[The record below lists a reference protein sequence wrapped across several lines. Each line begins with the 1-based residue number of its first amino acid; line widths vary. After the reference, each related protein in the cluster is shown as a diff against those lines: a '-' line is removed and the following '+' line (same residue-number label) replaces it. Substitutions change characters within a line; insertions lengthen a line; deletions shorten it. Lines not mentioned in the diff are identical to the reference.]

1 MCKYCEKLE
10 KINQEALL
18 ETENML
24 IQVDQDTPI
33 GRRRGQ
39 GGILRIYD
47 NLDETTINIFY
58 CPMCGRKLN
67 ECVEELS
74 TIDIEENNED
84 LKIRFYEKIQ
94 VIKYFAHRVNA
105 LQEDEKLNIEKRLGY
120 KFVGTLGFVKQVYD
134 DGRLEELDRLLKEKE
149 GKF

>member
-18 ETENML
+18 ETEDML

-67 ECVEELS
+67 YSETTTLDRDASDNQDLGGLKNLISIKNSFMKLDAATRAGIVMEMYPEEEFHGVASFL
-74 TIDIEENNED
+74 IRAKED
-84 LKIRFYEKIQ
+84 S
-94 VIKYFAHRVNA
+94 
-105 LQEDEKLNIEKRLGY
+105 
-120 KFVGTLGFVKQVYD
+120 
-134 DGRLEELDRLLKEKE
+134 RLEYLRSKIEEKE
-149 GKF
+149 GKI